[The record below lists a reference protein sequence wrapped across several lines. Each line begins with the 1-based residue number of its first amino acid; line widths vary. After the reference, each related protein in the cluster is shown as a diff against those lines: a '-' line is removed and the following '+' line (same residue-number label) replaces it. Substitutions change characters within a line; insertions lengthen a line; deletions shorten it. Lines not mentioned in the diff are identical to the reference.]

1 MVLCA
6 LDTVGFV
13 LFEKAVASW
22 ELQRNPFPLGRR
34 GVVGLMVTRA
44 QT

>member
-22 ELQRNPFPLGRR
+22 ELQRNRSLWGEE
-34 GVVGLMVTRA
+34 GL
-44 QT
+44 